1 MDDIRYEIDKIAYIE
16 HILRE
21 DLLKLARCYLRSLD
35 TEMMMFPK
43 ELKSSNISA
52 YETPYNLTVKDF
64 KKPVKELLPRFV
76 NQIAQLSSSPPYD
89 KHDCMDENRIYTYLI
104 YYSDLIQ
111 WERRLANENDDM

>member
-16 HILRE
+16 QVLRE
-21 DLLKLARCYLRSLD
+21 DLQKMARSYLRSLD

-52 YETPYNLTVKDF
+52 YENPFNLTVKDF

-76 NQIAQLSSSPPYD
+76 NQIAQLSSSAPYD
-89 KHDCMDENRIYTYLI
+89 KYDCMDENRIFAYLT

-111 WERRLANENDDM
+111 